1 MPGKEPMALPVYK
14 ESDRYPE
21 PKAQPQ
27 EAAPPAPSPMALFPG
42 LKATLPGVR
51 GLRML
56 LPVQQRR
63 LRHKAPHQG
72 ETQGLTPP
80 PGGVIRPLIHKRKA
94 TRVQSIT
101 DQAIPV

>member
-1 MPGKEPMALPVYK
+1 MPVKEMLEQLVHKASP
-14 ESDRYPE
+14 RYPE

-27 EAAPPAPSPMALFPG
+27 GVVPPAPSPMVPFPG
-42 LKATLPGVR
+42 HRAMLPGVR
-51 GLRML
+51 GLRMP

-63 LRHKAPHQG
+63 LRNKAPHQG
-72 ETQGLTPP
+72 ETQVLTPP